1 MTMKKHHHSQDHR
14 FPPPPDILQRSWT
27 PFILCE
33 ADPRGD
39 EILIYRNSR
48 YQVHVRRM
56 HATNGSPDLIHLS
69 MKRLDQLPA
78 IPYRDR
84 MRIKDELWGP
94 EYEAVELLPA
104 RSREIDLSNQ
114 THLWLIDSP
123 SYRFPFG
130 FAEGRYVSDFSLD
143 GAVQEPWPPDERP
156 ADCLSEDALRA
167 LLRRERGE
175 THQ

>member
-1 MTMKKHHHSQDHR
+1 MKKHRSSREHQSPR
-14 FPPPPDILQRSWT
+14 PSESLQCSWT
-27 PFILCE
+27 PFVLCG

-48 YQVHVRRM
+48 YQAHVRRI

-69 MKRLDQLPA
+69 MKRLDQRPA

-104 RSREIDLSNQ
+104 RSREIDLVNQ
-114 THLWLIDSP
+114 IV
-123 SYRFPFG
+123 RRVV
-130 FAEGRYVSDFSLD
+130 GR
-143 GAVQEPWPPDERP
+143 E
-156 ADCLSEDALRA
+156 
-167 LLRRERGE
+167 
-175 THQ
+175 